1 MIEKDKFTV
10 LEQLLGSYFHQDW
23 PLEHD
28 SYRGVVD
35 EMCASEPVLIIQAA
49 VAELTSL
56 LEKFP
61 TEDNLRQN
69 LVNEIGCYF
78 EPNSEGLTYREWLE
92 QVKLF
97 LMQV

>member
-1 MIEKDKFTV
+1 MIEKDKSQA
-10 LEQLLGSYFHQDW
+10 LEQLFGSYFHQDW

-28 SYRGVVD
+28 SYRGVID
-35 EMCASEPVLIIQAA
+35 EICASEPVLTIQAA
-49 VAELTSL
+49 VVELTAL

-61 TEDNLRQN
+61 AEDSLRRK

-78 EPNSEGLTYREWLE
+78 EPNSEGLTYRAWLE
-92 QVKLF
+92 QVKLV